1 MEHLKQ
7 MLNSPGS
14 QASAPAYYG
23 PDAGGHSSP
32 DAQEQV
38 SDKHRR
44 IPEARLPHPVL
55 TDTLLAQPHTQEA
68 KLPRSASKWTLL
80 ICYASG
86 HSAADTDGETEGGK
100 KIRRRLPPVPLD
112 QEPVRRT
119 KDRTRTLSMGAMP
132 LSSSASDRTWERRRP
147 QRTTSLDDGM
157 ALTTATTTSSDLDFL
172 GLTTSTDTYLQFLS
186 STLFGPT
193 TTTSTTSVLASIP
206 SSIGMSTT
214 SLLGRRDLSA
224 PHSLSSY
231 MRGSSYL
238 LESEGPKLPSYIT
251 SLKQQLRDELR
262 SVTEQRRRITDPDLS
277 GLLSHT
283 PWTADPY
290 ERKLGTS
297 TLPPVGGSRL
307 SGAGLRRARHRRH
320 VSDTRLPFPASSSAF
335 GRDTYDDPLYRYK
348 LYHPSSSMPFKSFE
362 FESIDDHL
370 RSDGLRTSYPRRNSL
385 TDAPKAGVDS
395 PALRRYNRDMQR
407 RRWCPHSISP
417 VYAAD
422 DRLDMASIQ
431 SAIVE
436 ITLRR
441 FI

>member
-1 MEHLKQ
+1 MELIIGNCILKPRTKTQ
-7 MLNSPGS
+7 TFSSIAFNDNCQDKRNSV
-14 QASAPAYYG
+14 YT
-23 PDAGGHSSP
+23 
-32 DAQEQV
+32 V
-38 SDKHRR
+38 SLLGFFELFLSCMR
-44 IPEARLPHPVL
+44 IE
-55 TDTLLAQPHTQEA
+55 
-68 KLPRSASKWTLL
+68 K
-80 ICYASG
+80 
-86 HSAADTDGETEGGK
+86 DTDGETEGGK

-157 ALTTATTTSSDLDFL
+157 SLTTATTTSSDLDFL

-231 MRGSSYL
+231 MRGSSYI
-238 LESEGPKLPSYIT
+238 LEPEGPKLPSYIT

-283 PWTADPY
+283 PWTTDPY

-297 TLPPVGGSRL
+297 TLPPVGEAVCRVQACAALGTGDTFPTPGFPSRP
-307 SGAGLRRARHRRH
+307 
-320 VSDTRLPFPASSSAF
+320 RL
-335 GRDTYDDPLYRYK
+335 L
-348 LYHPSSSMPFKSFE
+348 
-362 FESIDDHL
+362 
-370 RSDGLRTSYPRRNSL
+370 
-385 TDAPKAGVDS
+385 
-395 PALRRYNRDMQR
+395 
-407 RRWCPHSISP
+407 HSEGIH
-417 VYAAD
+417 
-422 DRLDMASIQ
+422 
-431 SAIVE
+431 
-436 ITLRR
+436 T
-441 FI
+441 